1 MKKYILALII
11 LTLTFL
17 EKTKAENNKFAF
29 SLIPETILAKANAVI
44 RENNVS
50 VNVFASGNAECTYN
64 LAITIIDE
72 AGEKYGYFVE
82 PYDKFSSISDIK
94 AEILDKEGKRIRK
107 IKSDEIFDFSAIT
120 SFSIY
125 DDNRVKVI
133 NPKVGNYPYTVVYEF
148 KKKIKNSFIYPGWN
162 LYRGFNIAVQ
172 NSSYKLT
179 LEPAAKVKFKQNNKL
194 IVTPKTSDINGVKT
208 FLWEINNLPAIE
220 KEPLSLGIQ
229 ELSPTLMVA
238 PENFNMDGYEG
249 SNLSWISLGNW
260 IYTLGKNKSNLPD
273 VTKDYI
279 RKITADAKSD
289 YEKAKILYEYLQNKV
304 RYVSI
309 QLGIGGF
316 QPFPAETVDR
326 LSYGDCKALTNYMKS
341 LLEVVGINSYY
352 CVVKAGNDAT
362 PIDKDFVCSQFNHVF
377 LMLPLNSD
385 TLYLECTSQQVPFGY
400 NGTFT
405 DDRDILVIDSLGS
418 YIKRTNVYNKDK
430 NKIVNNFV
438 FNISSDL
445 KSEVFQTSKY
455 IGVASEDFRYIKEL
469 KPEKQREI
477 FLKRVGLRNVKISNI
492 NYIESRD
499 IIPVITEKVQFSVPQ
514 IAQVSNKSVLI
525 PINQVTN
532 NEELPRLSERK
543 SQIYIPRSQMQ
554 IDTIKY
560 NFPQN
565 IIVDRIPNSNNFST
579 EFGAYSLEFVHEK
592 QSNAIVIIRTVEW
605 NKGMY
610 SPEKYQDLLK
620 HYRKIKE
627 LDRQIMMLS
636 LN

>member
-1 MKKYILALII
+1 MKKYVLVLII

-44 RENNVS
+44 RESNVN

-107 IKSDEIFDFSAIT
+107 IKNDEIYDFSAIT

-133 NPKVGNYPYTVVYEF
+133 NPKVGNYPYTIVYEF
-148 KKKIKNSFIYPGWN
+148 KKKIKDSFIYPGW
-162 LYRGFNIAVQ
+162 YVYYGFNIAVQ

-179 LEPAAKVKFKQNNKL
+179 LEPGAKVKFKQNNKL
-194 IVTPKTSDINGVKT
+194 TTTPKTSDINGVKT
-208 FLWEINNLPAIE
+208 LLWEINNLPAIE

-229 ELSPTLMVA
+229 ELTPTLMVA
-238 PENFNMDGYEG
+238 PENFSMDGIEG

-260 IYTLGKNKSNLPD
+260 IYTLGKNKSTLPD
-273 VTKDYI
+273 VTKDYV
-279 RKITADAKSD
+279 RSITADAKSD
-289 YEKAKILYEYLQNKV
+289 FEKAKILYEYLQNKV

-326 LSYGDCKALTNYMKS
+326 LSYGDCKALTNYMKA
-341 LLEVVGINSYY
+341 LLETVGINSYY
-352 CVVKAGNDAT
+352 CVVKAGDDAA
-362 PIDKDFVCSQFNHVF
+362 PIDKDFVCSQFNHAF

-385 TLYLECTSQQVPFGY
+385 TLYLECTSQHVPFGY

-418 YIKRTNVYNKDK
+418 YIKRSNVYCKNE
-430 NKIVNNFV
+430 NKIINSFI

-445 KSEVFQTSKY
+445 KSEVYHTSEY
-455 IGVASEDFRYIKEL
+455 IGVASENYWYIKEL

-477 FLKRVGLRNVKISNI
+477 FLKRLSLRNVKISQI
-492 NYIESRD
+492 NYLEKRD
-499 IIPVITEKVQFSVPQ
+499 IIPVVIEKTQFSVPQ

-525 PINQVTN
+525 PINQVTST
-532 NEELPRLSERK
+532 EELPRLIERK

-560 NFPQN
+560 NLPQN
-565 IIVDRIPNSNNFST
+565 IIVEKIPNSSNFST
-579 EFGAYSLEFVHEK
+579 EFGAYSLNFAYEK
-592 QSNAIVIIRTVEW
+592 QNNAIVLVRAIEW

-627 LDRQIMMLS
+627 LDRQVLMLG
-636 LN
+636 LK

>member
-1 MKKYILALII
+1 VKKYILVFII
-11 LTLTFL
+11 LTQVFS
-17 EKTKAENNKFAF
+17 EKANAENNKYAF
-29 SLIPETILAKANAVI
+29 SLIPENILTKANAVI
-44 RENNVS
+44 RESNTSVS
-50 VNVFASGNAECTYN
+50 ISASGNAECTYN
-64 LAITIIDE
+64 FAITVIDE
-72 AGEKYGYFVE
+72 AGERYGYFVE
-82 PYDKFSSISDIK
+82 HYDKFSSISDIK

-107 IKSDEIFDFSAIT
+107 IKSDEIYDYSAIT

-133 NPKVGNYPYTVVYEF
+133 NPKVGNYPYTIVYEF
-148 KKKIKNSFIYPGWN
+148 KKKIKDIFLYPGW
-162 LYRGFNIAVQ
+162 YVYPGFNIAVQ

-179 LEPAAKVKFKQNNKL
+179 IEPGAKVKFKQNNKL
-194 IVTPKTSDINGVKT
+194 TTTPKTTEINGVKT
-208 FLWEINNLPAIE
+208 LLWNIDNLPAIE

-238 PENFNMDGYEG
+238 PENFNMDGFEG
-249 SNLSWISLGNW
+249 SNLSWNSLGNW
-260 IYTLGKNKSNLPD
+260 IYTLGKNKAILPD
-273 VTKDYI
+273 ATKDYVQ
-279 RKITADAKSD
+279 KITANTESN
-289 YEKAKILYEYLQNKV
+289 YEKAKILYEYLQSKV

-341 LLEVVGINSYY
+341 LLDVVGINSYY
-352 CVVKAGNDAT
+352 CVVRAGDDAA
-362 PIDKDFVCSQFNHVF
+362 PIDKDFVCSQFNHAF

-418 YIKRTNVYNKDK
+418 YIKRTNVYTKDK
-430 NKIVNNFV
+430 NKVVNNFI

-445 KSEVFQTSKY
+445 KSEVFRTSEY

-469 KPEKQREI
+469 NPEKQREI
-477 FLKRVGLRNVKISNI
+477 FLKRVNLRNVKISSI
-492 NYIESRD
+492 NYFESKGV
-499 IIPVITEKVQFSVPQ
+499 IPVITEKVQFSVPQ

-525 PINQVTN
+525 PINQLAN

-560 NFPQN
+560 NFPIN
-565 IIVDRIPNSNNFST
+565 IIVDKIPNPHSFST
-579 EFGAYSLEFVHEK
+579 EFGAYSLKVEFEK
-592 QSNAIVIIRTVEW
+592 QSNAIVLIRTVEW
-605 NKGMY
+605 NKGMF

-620 HYRKIKE
+620 HYRKIKD
-627 LDRQIMMLS
+627 LDRQVMMLS
-636 LN
+636 LK